1 MTPASR
7 LLLPLLLILAPLCLL
22 AGIGAGSADLSLADV
37 GHALLAGPSGGIAA
51 DIVWQL
57 RLPRVLSAFAC
68 GGLLALAGVL
78 LQVLLR
84 NPLAEPY
91 ILGVSGGASV
101 GALSA
106 MALGAGVATANLGA
120 FAGALASVAL
130 LLSLGLGT
138 GPWNAYRLLLTGVVL
153 SAGYGALV
161 SLLLALAPGE
171 GLRGML
177 FWLMGDL
184 SRAEHPGLVFAALA
198 AALAAASW
206 QARPLDVLALGELKA
221 KSLGVAVNPLQ
232 AGLYLLA
239 SLCAAA
245 AVAEAGTIGFV
256 GLIVPH
262 FLRLLGLADHR
273 RLLPASVLAGGIF
286 LVLADTLAR
295 TLAAPQQLPV
305 GALTALL
312 GVPTLLFLLSE
323 RRRAAR

>member
-1 MTPASR
+1 MGPSR
-7 LLLPLLLILAPLCLL
+7 LIFPSLLILAPASLL
-22 AGIGAGSADLSLADV
+22 AGLVAGSADLTVPQVL
-37 GHALLAGPSGGIAA
+37 HALLSGPADSLAS

-57 RLPRVLSAFAC
+57 RLPRLLSAFAC

-101 GALSA
+101 GALTA
-106 MALGAGVATANLGA
+106 MALGAGVAMANFGA
-120 FAGALASVAL
+120 FGGALASVAL
-130 LLSLGLGT
+130 LLILGVGS
-138 GPWNAYRLLLTGVVL
+138 GQWNPQRLLLTGVVL
-153 SAGYGALV
+153 AAGYGAAI
-161 SLLLALAPGE
+161 SLLLSLAPGE
-171 GLRGML
+171 NLRGMV

-184 SRAEHPGLVFAALA
+184 SRAEHPLFVLAILA
-198 AALAAASW
+198 AALAGACW
-206 QARPLDVLALGELKA
+206 QAGALDVLALGELKA
-221 KSLGVAVNPLQ
+221 KSLGVAVEPLQ
-232 AGLYLLA
+232 GGIFLLA

-245 AVAEAGTIGFV
+245 AVTEGGTIGFV

-262 FLRLLGLADHR
+262 FLRLLGITGHR
-273 RLLPASVLAGGIF
+273 RLLSASVLAGGTF

-323 RRRAAR
+323 RRRAAS